1 MTPRSQHF
9 CPIYDASFR
18 SFKENILPTYKDV
31 LLAYMS
37 ESSKGK
43 CHPPYAKI
51 MNAVIDQVLS
61 VWNSASIPA
70 LSVKRCQDMIK
81 SHHDRYNDM
90 KKNYSR
96 DKDRSSFKEKLE
108 TFREFSDKLFD
119 IAFCKCSSK
128 CTCPR
133 ELKIPEADEGTRGF
147 WTRVF

>member
-1 MTPRSQHF
+1 
-9 CPIYDASFR
+9 
-18 SFKENILPTYKDV
+18 
-31 LLAYMS
+31 MS
-37 ESSKGK
+37 ESSKSK
-43 CHPPYAKI
+43 CPPPYAKI

-133 ELKIPEADEGTRGF
+133 ELKIPEAEISFLLDQRSRRKMFIGKVDPKMTGRLMKTNERKQKNVYF
-147 WTRVF
+147 QN